1 MEALAP
7 YGALFASAFIAA
19 TLLPAQSELLLAG
32 LVAAG
37 KGDPLLLLIVG
48 TVGNTAGAVVNWTL
62 GRGAAAIVAGRR
74 LPAAGRETY
83 ARASRA
89 FDRYGQW
96 SLLFAWLPVVGDVL
110 TVVAGAARV
119 SLANF
124 VLLVAIGKAAR
135 YAAILGG
142 SLWLVG

>member
-1 MEALAP
+1 MGARAP

-37 KGDPLLLLIVG
+37 KGDPLLLLMVG
-48 TVGNTAGAVVNWTL
+48 TIGNTAGAVVNWML
-62 GRGAAAIVAGRR
+62 GRGAGRLVARRR
-74 LPAAGRETY
+74 LPAASSETY

-89 FDRYGQW
+89 FNRYGLW
-96 SLLFAWLPVVGDVL
+96 CLLFAWLPIIGDVL

-119 SLANF
+119 SLAPF

-142 SLWLVG
+142 SLWLAG

>member
-7 YGALFASAFIAA
+7 YGALLASAFIAA

-48 TVGNTAGAVVNWTL
+48 TIGNTAGAVVNWML
-62 GRGAAAIVAGRR
+62 GRGAEALVDQRR
-74 LPAAGRETY
+74 LSTAARETY

-89 FDRYGQW
+89 FNRYGLLC
-96 SLLFAWLPVVGDVL
+96 LLFAWLPVIGDVL

-119 SLANF
+119 SLAPF

-142 SLWLVG
+142 SLWLTG

>member
-19 TLLPAQSELLLAG
+19 TLLPAQSELLLAS

-37 KGDPLLLLIVG
+37 KGDPLLLLMVG
-48 TVGNTAGAVVNWTL
+48 TIGNTAGAVVNWML
-62 GRGAAAIVAGRR
+62 GRGAGMVVGGRR
-74 LPAAGRETY
+74 LPTASRETY

-89 FDRYGQW
+89 FNRYGLW
-96 SLLFAWLPVVGDVL
+96 CLLFAWLPIIGDVL
-110 TVVAGAARV
+110 TVVAGSARV
-119 SLANF
+119 SLAPF
-124 VLLVAIGKAAR
+124 VLLVAIGKAVR

-142 SLWLVG
+142 SLWLAG

>member
-1 MEALAP
+1 
-7 YGALFASAFIAA
+7 
-19 TLLPAQSELLLAG
+19 
-32 LVAAG
+32 
-37 KGDPLLLLIVG
+37 
-48 TVGNTAGAVVNWTL
+48 
-62 GRGAAAIVAGRR
+62 
-74 LPAAGRETY
+74 
-83 ARASRA
+83 
-89 FDRYGQW
+89 
-96 SLLFAWLPVVGDVL
+96 VVGDVL